1 MPEMAASGDIPE
13 RNARLEQIVDD
24 LLREAKRQG
33 ASQAEAG
40 ASSDDGLSVTV
51 RVGELETI
59 ERTRDNALGVT
70 VYFGHRKGSASTS
83 DFSPEAVRETV
94 EAACRIARQTQED
107 PCAGLADP
115 ELMAKGVP
123 DLDLYHPWGIGVER
137 AETLALACETAAR
150 DADERIVNSEGATL
164 NSHNGV
170 HVYGNS
176 HGFVG
181 GYPSSRHSL
190 SCAVVAEDASGMQRD
205 YWYTVARDPDTLDAP
220 EVVGLKAAERTI
232 ARLGARRLDTRQAP
246 VLFRADV
253 AVGLLRSLI
262 GAIRGASLY
271 RRASFLLDHLDR
283 QIFPGFVRIHEN
295 PLLPGGLDSAPFDNE
310 GVATRPRDLVSEGV
324 LRGYVLDSYSACRL
338 GMQTTG
344 NAGGVRNLTIDSGD
358 LDRHS
363 LIEKMGTGLIVTEV
377 MGQGVNIV
385 TGDYSRGA
393 AGFWVEDGKVQ
404 YPVQEITIAGNLRDM
419 FLGLQAVGTD
429 VEVPGSIRT
438 GSWLIDRMT
447 IAGE

>member
-1 MPEMAASGDIPE
+1 MPEINPAGDIPA
-13 RNARLEQIVDD
+13 RKARLEQIVAD
-24 LLREAKRQG
+24 LLAEAKRQG

-40 ASSDDGLSVTV
+40 ASSDDGLSLTV
-51 RVGELETI
+51 RLGEVETI

-83 DFSPEAVRETV
+83 DFSVEAVRETV

-107 PCAGLADP
+107 PCAGLADAA
-115 ELMAKGVP
+115 LMAQEIP
-123 DLDLYHPWGIGVER
+123 DLDLYHPWGIGVEQ
-137 AETLALACETAAR
+137 AEALALECETAAR
-150 DADERIVNSEGATL
+150 DADERITNSEGATL
-164 NSHNGV
+164 NSHDGV

-176 HGFVG
+176 HGFIG

-205 YWYTVARDPDTLDAP
+205 YWYTVARRPGDLDAP
-220 EVVGLKAAERTI
+220 EVVGLKAAERTT

-271 RRASFLLDHLDR
+271 RRASFLLDHLNR
-283 QIFPGFVRIHEN
+283 QVFPDFVHIHEN
-295 PLLPGGLDSAPFDNE
+295 PLLPGGLASAPFDNE
-310 GVATRPRDLVSEGV
+310 GVATRSRDLVSEGV
-324 LRGYVLDSYSACRL
+324 LRGYVLDHYSACRL

-358 LDRHS
+358 LDRHG
-363 LIEKMGTGLIVTEV
+363 LMEAMDTGLIVTEV

-393 AGFWVEDGKVQ
+393 AGFWVEQGQVQ
-404 YPVQEITIAGNLRDM
+404 YPVQEITVAGNLRDM
-419 FLGLQAVGTD
+419 FLGLRAVGTD
-429 VEVPGSIRT
+429 TDVPGSTRT
-438 GSWLIDRMT
+438 GSWLIERMT